1 MTPPFAGPPR
11 EGGRL
16 REMLPVVLVGGFR
29 CSRYPPTRQERMSFA
44 ALDRVLD
51 DVGRDLDPQQVSYSY
66 GRKMVD
72 EFGAPGLVPLHLGGQ
87 VGDRRRYLA

>member
-1 MTPPFAGPPR
+1 
-11 EGGRL
+11 
-16 REMLPVVLVGGFR
+16 
-29 CSRYPPTRQERMSFA
+29 MSFA